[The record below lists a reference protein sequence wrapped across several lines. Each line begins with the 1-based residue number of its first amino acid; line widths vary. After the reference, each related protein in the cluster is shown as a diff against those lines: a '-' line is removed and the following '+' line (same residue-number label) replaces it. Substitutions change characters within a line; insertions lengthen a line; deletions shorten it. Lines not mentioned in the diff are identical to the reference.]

1 MNPGSRPPIS
11 LRQLILTRF
20 GVLATACTLLV
31 SAGFVWFGLLPMAE
45 QMARDQLQTV
55 TVRVDAGLGTLF
67 APTAQ
72 LLDMSRGWLGGQA
85 PDLDSPEG
93 FNHLFQPV
101 LESASQISYTH
112 LRAHETGRNLVC

>member
-1 MNPGSRPPIS
+1 MNSGSRPPIS
-11 LRQLILTRF
+11 LRRLILPRF

-31 SAGFVWFGLLPMAE
+31 SAGFVWFGLLPMAG
-45 QMARDQLQTV
+45 QMARDQLQSV

-85 PDLDSPEG
+85 PDLGSPEA
-93 FNHLFQPV
+93 FNLIHISEPTRLGM
-101 LESASQISYTH
+101 ISYAVFC
-112 LRAHETGRNLVC
+112 LKKKK